1 MSDENQVL
9 CHLCYKYLPKI
20 NWTIEKHRGKCAND
34 HMHILI
40 MFQHHQDI
48 YCPKCDGPM
57 LFWPKKGPL
66 TFKCAKSQKTFL
78 NDGQNRLC
86 CFYCDYNLA
95 LTRNEIQI
103 PNERINVEDD
113 EEPPPDYDAIIL

>member
-9 CHLCYKYLPKI
+9 CHLCNKYLPKI

-66 TFKCAKSQKTFL
+66 TFTCAKSQKTFP